1 MHAELG
7 MRHGA
12 VAGEGAPLR
21 FELSWIIIARGC
33 SAIFCGTEYDKVL
46 SRHTQAVDVVILA
59 YGVMAMPALASA
71 DQLPTAGE
79 AAAFCEPGNAG
90 VGADRAG

>member
-1 MHAELG
+1 

-12 VAGEGAPLR
+12 AAGRGAPLR

-46 SRHTQAVDVVILA
+46 SRHTQAVDVVNHV
-59 YGVMAMPALASA
+59 YGVMAMPALTIA
-71 DQLPTAGE
+71 DQVPTAGDIG
-79 AAAFCEPGNAG
+79 AFLHT
-90 VGADRAG
+90 RKRWR